1 MGPTGTE
8 KMPKVIDALA
18 AFTDV
23 AQWRLFCFKRGNK
36 NVLFSIKSRKLDDNL
51 GTPKVYIVDKKR
63 NLRGRKLVKTP
74 KKDTTLFTPQS

>member
-36 NVLFSIKSRKLDDNL
+36 NVLF
-51 GTPKVYIVDKKR
+51 
-63 NLRGRKLVKTP
+63 
-74 KKDTTLFTPQS
+74 

>member
-1 MGPTGTE
+1 MVCPTGTE

-36 NVLFSIKSRKLDDNL
+36 TYYSQL
-51 GTPKVYIVDKKR
+51 
-63 NLRGRKLVKTP
+63 KLVEN
-74 KKDTTLFTPQS
+74 